1 MITDLPTQQSIRP
14 PRAGNSN
21 VYLLGAGFSADAGL
35 PTIADFLN
43 QMRDS
48 TDWLAQQ
55 GRQAE
60 LTPWM
65 RSWNSGTMLP
75 LLAIG

>member
-48 TDWLAQQ
+48 TDWLAQ
-55 GRQAE
+55 
-60 LTPWM
+60 
-65 RSWNSGTMLP
+65 
-75 LLAIG
+75 